1 MNFLDFVSPVRD
13 NEKQVEV
20 FVVLTIFPDPADF
33 NYDEIVDQKLFR
45 TQGEASDYVFSD
57 DGDNKMETYTKYV
70 SPEILELIEERQA
83 Q

>member
-1 MNFLDFVSPVRD
+1 MNFLDFVSPVRE

-20 FVVLTIFPDPADF
+20 FVVLTISPDPADF

-45 TQGEASDYVFSD
+45 THGEASDYFQSD
-57 DGDNKMETYTKYV
+57 ESDYKIEIYTKYV